1 MNNLKKAK
9 TAKRRKINVVVN
21 NIPNNGIYFDKNG
34 KFFASNEVVKI
45 FAEHVVDKAEDIFRT
60 VLQNPVLLKNFG
72 EVILNLMKEE
82 EKGKED
88 VKEA

>member
-9 TAKRRKINVVVN
+9 TAKRKLNVVVN

-34 KFFASNEVVKI
+34 KFFVSNEVVKI
-45 FAEHVVDKAEDIFRT
+45 LAEHVVDKAEDIFRT

-72 EVILNLMKEE
+72 EVVLNLMKEG
-82 EKGKED
+82 EKEKEVD